1 MPKVV
6 VTHAVADIERW
17 LEGKTERAAAIES
30 GSGSNVTDFVAQD
43 GSNNVAISA
52 DVDDLGALQTMLAS
66 PQPDVLALMEAHG
79 VIPPLTV
86 YVAAD

>member
-17 LEGKTERAAAIES
+17 LEGKTDRAAAIES
-30 GSGSNVTDFVAQD
+30 GSGSNVADLVAQD

-86 YVAAD
+86 YVAAE

>member
-6 VTHAVADIERW
+6 VTHAVADTERW
-17 LEGKTERAAAIES
+17 LEGKTERAAAIGS
-30 GSGSNVTDFVAQD
+30 GSGSNVTDLVAQD

-86 YVAAD
+86 YVAAE

>member
-6 VTHAVADIERW
+6 VTHAVADTERW
-17 LEGKTERAAAIES
+17 LEGKTERAAAIGS
-30 GSGSNVTDFVAQD
+30 GSGSNVTDLVAQD

-52 DVDDLGALQTMLAS
+52 DVEDLGALQTMLAS

-86 YVAAD
+86 YVAAE